1 MPYIKINRKIINV
14 DDYKCPICGDPVDYF
29 TDPRRRT
36 VTVYCAESRN
46 MNVVRSHFRA
56 TFPQAIPAHLRVEP
70 PGPDDFDFDKEY
82 NLQIRRPYSRPRAG
96 SRKTPVMRKSEKTQR
111 KARRA

>member
-1 MPYIKINRKIINV
+1 
-14 DDYKCPICGDPVDYF
+14 
-29 TDPRRRT
+29 
-36 VTVYCAESRN
+36 

-70 PGPDDFDFDKEY
+70 PGPYDFDKEY